1 MRRIIKEKQPFEQ
14 SYKTLDE
21 ARAILSQTDQT
32 YKIEYAQELIESGR
46 AGDEGLGFYVNGPFT
61 DLCEGPHLE
70 HTGEVPKACFKLDRI
85 SGSYW
90 RGSEKNPML
99 TRIYGLAFES
109 KADLTDYIERRKLAM
124 ERDHRKLGQELDLFS
139 FHEIVGSGLPL
150 FHPKGGVI
158 KVTKSFLMLVIYAVA
173 MTYLGFVITTPF
185 ATAAFI
191 YDLKGNSEVKPVST
205 VIISVVVTAVLYAMF
220 VFAFQIKLPAGVLFG
235 G

>member
-1 MRRIIKEKQPFEQ
+1 MKMRH
-14 SYKTLDE
+14 DM
-21 ARAILSQTDQT
+21 
-32 YKIEYAQELIESGR
+32 
-46 AGDEGLGFYVNGPFT
+46 V
-61 DLCEGPHLE
+61 
-70 HTGEVPKACFKLDRI
+70 TG
-85 SGSYW
+85 
-90 RGSEKNPML
+90 
-99 TRIYGLAFES
+99 
-109 KADLTDYIERRKLAM
+109 
-124 ERDHRKLGQELDLFS
+124 
-139 FHEIVGSGLPL
+139 IVGLLTCIFFFIMTQQVRQPANLLEPGPRLLPYVAIFL
-150 FHPKGGVI
+150 IGISSIALIVKGYKEREIAEKPYLPKGGVI

>member
-1 MRRIIKEKQPFEQ
+1 MKMRR
-14 SYKTLDE
+14 DM
-21 ARAILSQTDQT
+21 
-32 YKIEYAQELIESGR
+32 
-46 AGDEGLGFYVNGPFT
+46 V
-61 DLCEGPHLE
+61 
-70 HTGEVPKACFKLDRI
+70 TG
-85 SGSYW
+85 
-90 RGSEKNPML
+90 
-99 TRIYGLAFES
+99 
-109 KADLTDYIERRKLAM
+109 
-124 ERDHRKLGQELDLFS
+124 
-139 FHEIVGSGLPL
+139 IVGLLTCIFFFIMTQQVRQPANLLEPGPRLLPYVAIFL
-150 FHPKGGVI
+150 IVISSIALIVKGYKEREIAEKPYFPKGGVI

>member
-1 MRRIIKEKQPFEQ
+1 MKMRH
-14 SYKTLDE
+14 DM
-21 ARAILSQTDQT
+21 
-32 YKIEYAQELIESGR
+32 
-46 AGDEGLGFYVNGPFT
+46 V
-61 DLCEGPHLE
+61 
-70 HTGEVPKACFKLDRI
+70 TG
-85 SGSYW
+85 
-90 RGSEKNPML
+90 
-99 TRIYGLAFES
+99 
-109 KADLTDYIERRKLAM
+109 
-124 ERDHRKLGQELDLFS
+124 
-139 FHEIVGSGLPL
+139 IVGLLTCIFLFIMTQQVRQPANLLEPGPRLLPYVAIFL
-150 FHPKGGVI
+150 IGISSIALIVKGYKEREIAEKPYFPKGGVI

>member
-1 MRRIIKEKQPFEQ
+1 MKMRR
-14 SYKTLDE
+14 DM
-21 ARAILSQTDQT
+21 
-32 YKIEYAQELIESGR
+32 
-46 AGDEGLGFYVNGPFT
+46 V
-61 DLCEGPHLE
+61 
-70 HTGEVPKACFKLDRI
+70 TG
-85 SGSYW
+85 
-90 RGSEKNPML
+90 
-99 TRIYGLAFES
+99 
-109 KADLTDYIERRKLAM
+109 
-124 ERDHRKLGQELDLFS
+124 
-139 FHEIVGSGLPL
+139 IVGLLTCVFFCFMTLQVRQPAKLLEPGPRLLPFVAL
-150 FHPKGGVI
+150 FLTEDQPRTVALFLIGISSIALIIRGYKDRAKEEKPYFPKGGVL

>member
-1 MRRIIKEKQPFEQ
+1 MKMRH
-14 SYKTLDE
+14 DM
-21 ARAILSQTDQT
+21 
-32 YKIEYAQELIESGR
+32 
-46 AGDEGLGFYVNGPFT
+46 V
-61 DLCEGPHLE
+61 
-70 HTGEVPKACFKLDRI
+70 TG
-85 SGSYW
+85 
-90 RGSEKNPML
+90 
-99 TRIYGLAFES
+99 
-109 KADLTDYIERRKLAM
+109 
-124 ERDHRKLGQELDLFS
+124 
-139 FHEIVGSGLPL
+139 IVGLLTCIFFFIMTQQVRQPANLLEPGPRLLPYVGIFL
-150 FHPKGGVI
+150 IGIGSIALIVKGYKEREIAEKPYFPKGGVI

>member
-1 MRRIIKEKQPFEQ
+1 MKMRH
-14 SYKTLDE
+14 DM
-21 ARAILSQTDQT
+21 
-32 YKIEYAQELIESGR
+32 
-46 AGDEGLGFYVNGPFT
+46 V
-61 DLCEGPHLE
+61 
-70 HTGEVPKACFKLDRI
+70 TG
-85 SGSYW
+85 
-90 RGSEKNPML
+90 
-99 TRIYGLAFES
+99 
-109 KADLTDYIERRKLAM
+109 
-124 ERDHRKLGQELDLFS
+124 
-139 FHEIVGSGLPL
+139 IVGLLACIFFFIMTQQVRQPANLLEPGPRLLPYVAIFL
-150 FHPKGGVI
+150 IGISSIALIVKGYKEREIAEKPYFPKGGVI

>member
-1 MRRIIKEKQPFEQ
+1 MKMRHNM
-14 SYKTLDE
+14 
-21 ARAILSQTDQT
+21 
-32 YKIEYAQELIESGR
+32 
-46 AGDEGLGFYVNGPFT
+46 V
-61 DLCEGPHLE
+61 
-70 HTGEVPKACFKLDRI
+70 TG
-85 SGSYW
+85 
-90 RGSEKNPML
+90 
-99 TRIYGLAFES
+99 
-109 KADLTDYIERRKLAM
+109 
-124 ERDHRKLGQELDLFS
+124 
-139 FHEIVGSGLPL
+139 IVGLLTCIFFFIMTQQVRQPANLLEPGPRLLPYVAIFL
-150 FHPKGGVI
+150 IGISSIALIVKGYKEREIAEKPYFPKGGVI

>member
-1 MRRIIKEKQPFEQ
+1 MKMRHDMVI
-14 SYKTLDE
+14 
-21 ARAILSQTDQT
+21 
-32 YKIEYAQELIESGR
+32 G
-46 AGDEGLGFYVNGPFT
+46 
-61 DLCEGPHLE
+61 
-70 HTGEVPKACFKLDRI
+70 
-85 SGSYW
+85 
-90 RGSEKNPML
+90 
-99 TRIYGLAFES
+99 
-109 KADLTDYIERRKLAM
+109 
-124 ERDHRKLGQELDLFS
+124 
-139 FHEIVGSGLPL
+139 IVGLLTCIFFFIMTQQVRQPANLLEPGPRLLPYVAIFL
-150 FHPKGGVI
+150 IGISSIALIVKGYKEREIAEKPYFPKGGVI

>member
-1 MRRIIKEKQPFEQ
+1 MKMRH
-14 SYKTLDE
+14 DM
-21 ARAILSQTDQT
+21 
-32 YKIEYAQELIESGR
+32 
-46 AGDEGLGFYVNGPFT
+46 V
-61 DLCEGPHLE
+61 
-70 HTGEVPKACFKLDRI
+70 TG
-85 SGSYW
+85 
-90 RGSEKNPML
+90 
-99 TRIYGLAFES
+99 
-109 KADLTDYIERRKLAM
+109 
-124 ERDHRKLGQELDLFS
+124 
-139 FHEIVGSGLPL
+139 IVGLLTCIFFFIMTQQVRQPANLLEPGPRLLPYVAIFL
-150 FHPKGGVI
+150 IGISSIALIVKGYKEREIAEKPYFPTGGVI

>member
-1 MRRIIKEKQPFEQ
+1 MKMRH
-14 SYKTLDE
+14 DM
-21 ARAILSQTDQT
+21 
-32 YKIEYAQELIESGR
+32 
-46 AGDEGLGFYVNGPFT
+46 V
-61 DLCEGPHLE
+61 
-70 HTGEVPKACFKLDRI
+70 TG
-85 SGSYW
+85 
-90 RGSEKNPML
+90 
-99 TRIYGLAFES
+99 
-109 KADLTDYIERRKLAM
+109 
-124 ERDHRKLGQELDLFS
+124 
-139 FHEIVGSGLPL
+139 IVGLLTCIFFFIMTQQVRQLANLLEPGPRLLPYVAIFL
-150 FHPKGGVI
+150 IGISSIALIVKGYKEREIAEKPYFPKGGVI

>member
-1 MRRIIKEKQPFEQ
+1 MKMRHDMVTGIVGLLTCIFFFIMTQQVRQPANLLEPGPRLLPYVAIFLIGISSIALIIKGYKEREIAEKPYF
-14 SYKTLDE
+14 
-21 ARAILSQTDQT
+21 
-32 YKIEYAQELIESGR
+32 
-46 AGDEGLGFYVNGPFT
+46 
-61 DLCEGPHLE
+61 
-70 HTGEVPKACFKLDRI
+70 
-85 SGSYW
+85 
-90 RGSEKNPML
+90 
-99 TRIYGLAFES
+99 
-109 KADLTDYIERRKLAM
+109 
-124 ERDHRKLGQELDLFS
+124 
-139 FHEIVGSGLPL
+139 
-150 FHPKGGVI
+150 PKGGVI

>member
-1 MRRIIKEKQPFEQ
+1 MKMRH
-14 SYKTLDE
+14 DM
-21 ARAILSQTDQT
+21 
-32 YKIEYAQELIESGR
+32 
-46 AGDEGLGFYVNGPFT
+46 V
-61 DLCEGPHLE
+61 
-70 HTGEVPKACFKLDRI
+70 TG
-85 SGSYW
+85 
-90 RGSEKNPML
+90 
-99 TRIYGLAFES
+99 
-109 KADLTDYIERRKLAM
+109 
-124 ERDHRKLGQELDLFS
+124 
-139 FHEIVGSGLPL
+139 IVGLLTCIFFFIMTQQVRQPANLLEPGPRLLPYVAIVL
-150 FHPKGGVI
+150 IGISSIALIVKGYKEREIAEKPYFPKGGVI

>member
-1 MRRIIKEKQPFEQ
+1 MKMRH
-14 SYKTLDE
+14 DM
-21 ARAILSQTDQT
+21 
-32 YKIEYAQELIESGR
+32 
-46 AGDEGLGFYVNGPFT
+46 V
-61 DLCEGPHLE
+61 
-70 HTGEVPKACFKLDRI
+70 TG
-85 SGSYW
+85 
-90 RGSEKNPML
+90 
-99 TRIYGLAFES
+99 
-109 KADLTDYIERRKLAM
+109 
-124 ERDHRKLGQELDLFS
+124 
-139 FHEIVGSGLPL
+139 IVGLLTCIFFFIMTQQVRQPANLLEPGPRLLPYVAIFL
-150 FHPKGGVI
+150 ISISSIALIVKGYKEREIAEKPYFPKGGVI

>member
-1 MRRIIKEKQPFEQ
+1 MKMRH
-14 SYKTLDE
+14 DM
-21 ARAILSQTDQT
+21 
-32 YKIEYAQELIESGR
+32 
-46 AGDEGLGFYVNGPFT
+46 V
-61 DLCEGPHLE
+61 
-70 HTGEVPKACFKLDRI
+70 TG
-85 SGSYW
+85 
-90 RGSEKNPML
+90 
-99 TRIYGLAFES
+99 
-109 KADLTDYIERRKLAM
+109 
-124 ERDHRKLGQELDLFS
+124 
-139 FHEIVGSGLPL
+139 IVGLLTCIFFFIMTQQVRQPANLLEPGPRLLPYVAIFL
-150 FHPKGGVI
+150 IGIRSIALIVKGYKEREIAEKPYFPKGGVI

>member
-1 MRRIIKEKQPFEQ
+1 MKMRHEM
-14 SYKTLDE
+14 
-21 ARAILSQTDQT
+21 
-32 YKIEYAQELIESGR
+32 
-46 AGDEGLGFYVNGPFT
+46 V
-61 DLCEGPHLE
+61 
-70 HTGEVPKACFKLDRI
+70 TG
-85 SGSYW
+85 
-90 RGSEKNPML
+90 
-99 TRIYGLAFES
+99 
-109 KADLTDYIERRKLAM
+109 
-124 ERDHRKLGQELDLFS
+124 
-139 FHEIVGSGLPL
+139 IVGLLTCIFFFIMTQQVRQPANLLEPGPRLLPYVAIFL
-150 FHPKGGVI
+150 IGISSIALIVKGYKEREIAEKPYFPKGGVI

>member
-1 MRRIIKEKQPFEQ
+1 MKMRH
-14 SYKTLDE
+14 DM
-21 ARAILSQTDQT
+21 
-32 YKIEYAQELIESGR
+32 
-46 AGDEGLGFYVNGPFT
+46 V
-61 DLCEGPHLE
+61 
-70 HTGEVPKACFKLDRI
+70 TG
-85 SGSYW
+85 
-90 RGSEKNPML
+90 
-99 TRIYGLAFES
+99 
-109 KADLTDYIERRKLAM
+109 
-124 ERDHRKLGQELDLFS
+124 
-139 FHEIVGSGLPL
+139 IVGLLTCIFFFIMTQQVRQPANLLEPGPRLLPYVAIFL
-150 FHPKGGVI
+150 IGISSIALIVQGYKEREIAEKPYFPKGGVI

>member
-1 MRRIIKEKQPFEQ
+1 MKMRH
-14 SYKTLDE
+14 DM
-21 ARAILSQTDQT
+21 
-32 YKIEYAQELIESGR
+32 
-46 AGDEGLGFYVNGPFT
+46 V
-61 DLCEGPHLE
+61 
-70 HTGEVPKACFKLDRI
+70 TG
-85 SGSYW
+85 
-90 RGSEKNPML
+90 
-99 TRIYGLAFES
+99 
-109 KADLTDYIERRKLAM
+109 
-124 ERDHRKLGQELDLFS
+124 
-139 FHEIVGSGLPL
+139 IVGLLTCIFFFIMTQQVRQPANLLEPGPRLLPYVAIFL
-150 FHPKGGVI
+150 IGISSIALIVKGYKEREIAEKPYVPKGGVI

>member
-1 MRRIIKEKQPFEQ
+1 MKMRH
-14 SYKTLDE
+14 DM
-21 ARAILSQTDQT
+21 
-32 YKIEYAQELIESGR
+32 
-46 AGDEGLGFYVNGPFT
+46 V
-61 DLCEGPHLE
+61 
-70 HTGEVPKACFKLDRI
+70 TG
-85 SGSYW
+85 
-90 RGSEKNPML
+90 
-99 TRIYGLAFES
+99 
-109 KADLTDYIERRKLAM
+109 
-124 ERDHRKLGQELDLFS
+124 
-139 FHEIVGSGLPL
+139 IVGLLTCIFFFIMTQQVRQPVNLLEPGPRLLPYVAIFL
-150 FHPKGGVI
+150 IGISSIALIVKGYKEREIAEKPYFPKGGVI